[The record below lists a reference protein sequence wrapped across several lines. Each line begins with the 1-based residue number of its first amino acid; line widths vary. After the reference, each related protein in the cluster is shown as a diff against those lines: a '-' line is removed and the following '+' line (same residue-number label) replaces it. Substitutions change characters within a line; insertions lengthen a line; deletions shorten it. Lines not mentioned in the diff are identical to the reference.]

1 MSLYETREL
10 HSKEELR
17 THWYQG
23 TYADV
28 KNAVFK
34 MAETLGYD
42 VIDAN
47 DTFREILLEGAHV
60 IIVKITS
67 YNRYEQGVDFNISTN
82 WLFDL
87 GRGRKLVSGLYE
99 EIAKYVKFKGIS
111 LHP

>member
-1 MSLYETREL
+1 MKLLIFKETKIEIATIINVIVI
-10 HSKEELR
+10 H
-17 THWYQG
+17 
-23 TYADV
+23 
-28 KNAVFK
+28 
-34 MAETLGYD
+34 

-87 GRGRKLVSGLYE
+87 GRGRRLVSGLYE